1 MTKFKT
7 QLPLLTSKS
16 PVKKQIFFTVY
27 LSVVNGM
34 AHNIADLYYSD
45 LFCDCVTIIQYALC
59 LKNRTLLQM

>member
-34 AHNIADLYYSD
+34 AHNIADLYYEA
-45 LFCDCVTIIQYALC
+45 LFTIIYGS
-59 LKNRTLLQM
+59 R